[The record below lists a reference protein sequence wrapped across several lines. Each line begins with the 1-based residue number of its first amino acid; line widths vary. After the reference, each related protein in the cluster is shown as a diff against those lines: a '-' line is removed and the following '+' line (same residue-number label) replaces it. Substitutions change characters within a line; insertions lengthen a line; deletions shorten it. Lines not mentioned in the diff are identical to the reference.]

1 MRGMNDI
8 SFGDFSSSSFF
19 KKRLLGMSGGRIL
32 VVKAFRLISL
42 LFVHHMYLT
51 RL

>member
-8 SFGDFSSSSFF
+8 SFGDFSSSSF